1 MRALRP
7 GDPPFVGGHR
17 LLGRLGAGG
26 MGVVYLARSTG
37 GALVA
42 LKVIRAEYAAD
53 HGFRTRFRREA
64 EAASGLTG
72 RWLVPVTAAE
82 PEAREPWLTT
92 AFVPGPSLAEAVAL
106 HGPLPER
113 TVRALG
119 ARLAEALTEVH
130 AAGLVHRD
138 VKPGNVLLALDG
150 PRLIDFGI
158 ARSTGATALTASDVV
173 IGSPGYLSPE
183 QARVRTGGG
192 GVGPPSDVFSLGCV
206 LAYAATGRRPFGTG
220 TAAAVIFRT
229 VHEEPDLDAV
239 PWTLVPLLAACLAKN
254 PEARPTAEAV
264 RAALGDVP
272 ADSLAGESDGENGG
286 EGDAEDDGES
296 GSAGERAGERGPG
309 REAGRADERGAGRA
323 SGWEAGR
330 EGKRTDERK
339 TGREADWL
347 PPSLP
352 RLIAERSSAVLALPD
367 PDPSPSPSPSP
378 GTATLVEES
387 SEGPAVSRRRLLTLG
402 SAAAVVLTGG
412 GIAAWAASRPAS
424 GGDGATSSAP
434 LPRYVIGLHADLSGP
449 DKAIG
454 RAQERGARLAVAD
467 FNSRSRDGRTFDL
480 ALKVLDD
487 AGEPKRAAEVAGKFA
502 ADDDVYAVIGPTGS
516 ASAETAVSRYEKA
529 LLPIVTVTS
538 DDDEFSRSTTR
549 AYFQLRPD
557 ENTMS
562 TPFIHYLSHTEKSRR
577 TALVDDR
584 AAARTSWQI
593 VKDLA
598 AFPPSQGTTTTHV
611 VPADS
616 EDFDTVADAVLA
628 ADAEAVVY
636 AGTSPHRAAR
646 CARALERAGFRGT
659 RMAPE
664 PVLQTAFLTEAGP
677 AAEGWVISTA
687 YVDPAELPAAARFV
701 AAYKKRFGVRTVE
714 RFAVEAYDAL
724 LFAAQGLRELGSD
737 EPERGAMVRRLRQ
750 TTHKGLAK
758 TIEFDPLTKEFR
770 WVNSLF
776 LHRVENGVPHFLGRY
791 DQLKKK

>member
-183 QARVRTGGG
+183 QARVRTGGV

-239 PWTLVPLLAACLAKN
+239 PWTLVPLLAACLAKD

-264 RAALGDVP
+264 RAALADVP
-272 ADSLAGESDGENGG
+272 ADSLADSLTGEDDGENGG
-286 EGDAEDDGES
+286 AGDGEDDGES

-323 SGWEAGR
+323 SGREAGR

-367 PDPSPSPSPSP
+367 PSPSPSPSASASASP

-424 GGDGATSSAP
+424 GGDGATTAP
-434 LPRYVIGLHADLSGP
+434 ATMS
-449 DKAIG
+449 KM
-454 RAQERGARLAVAD
+454 
-467 FNSRSRDGRTFDL
+467 
-480 ALKVLDD
+480 
-487 AGEPKRAAEVAGKFA
+487 
-502 ADDDVYAVIGPTGS
+502 
-516 ASAETAVSRYEKA
+516 
-529 LLPIVTVTS
+529 
-538 DDDEFSRSTTR
+538 RST
-549 AYFQLRPD
+549 
-557 ENTMS
+557 
-562 TPFIHYLSHTEKSRR
+562 
-577 TALVDDR
+577 VR
-584 AAARTSWQI
+584 AAA
-593 VKDLA
+593 
-598 AFPPSQGTTTTHV
+598 
-611 VPADS
+611 
-616 EDFDTVADAVLA
+616 
-628 ADAEAVVY
+628 
-636 AGTSPHRAAR
+636 
-646 CARALERAGFRGT
+646 
-659 RMAPE
+659 
-664 PVLQTAFLTEAGP
+664 
-677 AAEGWVISTA
+677 
-687 YVDPAELPAAARFV
+687 
-701 AAYKKRFGVRTVE
+701 
-714 RFAVEAYDAL
+714 
-724 LFAAQGLRELGSD
+724 
-737 EPERGAMVRRLRQ
+737 
-750 TTHKGLAK
+750 
-758 TIEFDPLTKEFR
+758 
-770 WVNSLF
+770 
-776 LHRVENGVPHFLGRY
+776 
-791 DQLKKK
+791 